1 MIRFLSSFT
10 LIFTLSA
17 AEFKSYDA
25 DFIFETKYGDFPLKR
40 YFEVS
45 GNEVN
50 TKVKMQILW
59 LKYSL
64 DSNFK
69 IENQQA
75 ISINTKVN
83 DPFRDSPNKFEV
95 FFSKNDINS
104 KELGDLEF
112 TGQVLEQ
119 LSSDV
124 QVRLNAKYGKKEYQ
138 LNIFDNTKA
147 KIVSKK
153 YRQLENEIVSTNFGE
168 FETIVVVAESESVG
182 PIKYFIAPSLDHM
195 IIKSSAILKND
206 EERVLIISE
215 MPRFLAK

>member
-83 DPFRDSPNKFEV
+83 DPFRDSPKKFEV

-112 TGQVLEQ
+112 TEQVLEQ